1 MWEALIDISHNMED
15 PWCVLGDF
23 NSVLHQGERMG
34 GNDANEREMREFG
47 DCILQC
53 GLQEF
58 KYVGPFTMAYG
69 LTCLISHMLL
79 TKPTVYQITLLLWLT
94 FLFAQDQKRHLCS
107 VICGPKMPNLL
118 KLLCLS

>member
-1 MWEALIDISHNMED
+1 VCSRGFQLSPLPRWEDGGIDTNES
-15 PWCVLGDF
+15 
-23 NSVLHQGERMG
+23 ER
-34 GNDANEREMREFG
+34 REFG

-58 KYVGPFTMAYG
+58 KYVGAFFTWTNKQVWSRIDRALHNG
-69 LTCLISHMLL
+69 LWFDLFDFTHVT

-118 KLLCLS
+118 KLLSLS